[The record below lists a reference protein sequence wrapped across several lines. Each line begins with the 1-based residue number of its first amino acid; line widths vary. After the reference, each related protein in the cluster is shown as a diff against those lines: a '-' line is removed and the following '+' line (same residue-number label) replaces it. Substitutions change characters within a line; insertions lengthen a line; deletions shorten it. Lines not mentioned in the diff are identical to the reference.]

1 MRKFFNGRTNN
12 YIYIEKSKIV
22 TLLGGGVQR
31 LSSNI
36 NMIPSGRIQ
45 IQEKG
50 IIPRRKKEARGGH
63 GNRFDKRRWKGGQ
76 SSKPVRGTSLE

>member
-50 IIPRRKKEARGGH
+50 IYSKKKERG
-63 GNRFDKRRWKGGQ
+63 KRWSWQ
-76 SSKPVRGTSLE
+76 QV